1 MSDTTTEEKKDINGM
16 MQEALK
22 AFLIIEQQQDMLKEI
37 LPTIADNFGVNKPTA
52 KKILAAYAKDTLE
65 KTSEKMEDERNSL
78 ANAETMISAVEGVV
92 VAPDPTSADDSE

>member
-1 MSDTTTEEKKDINGM
+1 MSDNDTTEEKKDINGM

-37 LPTIADNFGVNKPTA
+37 LPTIVDNFGVNKPTA

-78 ANAETMISAVEGVV
+78 ANAETMISAVENVV
-92 VAPDPTSADDSE
+92 VAPDPTGDDSE